1 MKSLL
6 ETIGTILFVAFCL
19 VITFVLQGDPSLW
32 DLWQE
37 AARRKL
43 TC

>member
-1 MKSLL
+1 VKDLL
-6 ETIGTILFVAFCL
+6 ETIGTILFVSFCL
-19 VITFVLQGDPSLW
+19 AILFVLQGEPSLW